1 MFLQSLFIAAA
12 ALSAVSALP
21 APANHV
27 TTSYGSPEPTAINQA
42 KVAVS
47 SSISTTT
54 TASSTYTSAPSKTV
68 SLTGVTHTVAV
79 GRGGLKFDP
88 DNVVAEIGDIV
99 EWHYVPANHSVVQ
112 SSFDNPCHPLDGHA
126 FNSGFF
132 PTKEG
137 QNPEVFQIVVKD
149 KTPIWYYCAQTKGNH
164 CQSGMVGVVNQKFD
178 PPFTLAAHR
187 ELAAKTNVSTTLPY
201 VQGGYRIP
209 NPNPLSGL

>member
-1 MFLQSLFIAAA
+1 MFFQSLVIAAA

-27 TTSYGSPEPTAINQA
+27 TTSYGLPEPTAVNQA
-42 KVAVS
+42 KVAAS
-47 SSISTTT
+47 HSTTL
-54 TASSTYTSAPSKTV
+54 TYTSPPSKTV

-88 DNVVAEIGDIV
+88 DNVVAEIGDVV
-99 EWHYVPANHSVVQ
+99 EWHYLPANHSVAQ
-112 SSFDNPCHPLDGHA
+112 SSFDKPCRPLNEYA
-126 FNSGFF
+126 FNSDFF

-137 QNPEVFQIVVKD
+137 QNPEVFQIVVED

-178 PPFTLAAHR
+178 TPFTLAAHR
-187 ELAAKTNVSTTLPY
+187 ELAAKTNVSTTLPH